1 MNGIPIAR
9 VLGFEIRLPIS
20 WIFIVA
26 IITVTVAGRLTPF
39 LPTADPL
46 VSWLVGLAAS
56 LAFLATVVA
65 HELGHAVAAR
75 RDGAE
80 TTTLVV
86 HFIGSPA
93 AIDVIATS
101 PRAEAVIALAGPLAS
116 ALLGVG
122 SIGIALG
129 LLVLGPGAEAIADAF
144 LIVGALDMLLAGVSL
159 VPAFPLDG
167 ARIVRAAA
175 WARTGDKRTGT
186 RIAGVVGK
194 YVGRVIIV
202 TGLVLVIVNQALTL
216 DGVMI
221 GLAGW
226 FLIASARSVDRWLV
240 LDELIQ
246 GMSVGEAMEG
256 ELATVSPQLTLD
268 TFASGILDGSVNPSL
283 PVLDADEV
291 VGIVGA
297 TQVRAVA
304 RRNWAST
311 RTAEVMVAPPEM
323 PTAQPDDRLTDAL
336 EALRRT
342 HLDGLP
348 VLDGS
353 TLRGV
358 LTRRSIAALLHARA
372 ESRGEAL

>member
-65 HELGHAVAAR
+65 HELGHAVVAR